1 MTWYDDSILLLDEAK
16 EQLNDL
22 KAIESA
28 AVRNEDLLN
37 RAKPKIKNF
46 LENCRSP
53 LDYIVNDAV
62 NTLNLK
68 GKSKHIYFPITYNY
82 KCFDSTI
89 NYFFGDIKRRFPDLY
104 SFFEKYQCFYGNDQS
119 TGYLSHLVNNNKHQ
133 ELSTQESSLVH
144 HVKSMNIGG
153 YSFVNFTFTNCD
165 TPIKIGDT
173 KYDLIDNVPID
184 TKHVSRRTI
193 IFKELDLEVISLL
206 EDILKTVSNIVDDAN
221 LILEKYD

>member
-1 MTWYDDSILLLDEAK
+1 MTWYDDSILLLNEAK

-22 KAIESA
+22 KSIEFE

-37 RAKPKIKNF
+37 KAKPKIKNF

-62 NTLNLK
+62 NTFKLK
-68 GKSKHIYFPITYNY
+68 GKSKRIYFPITYNNKY
-82 KCFDSTI
+82 FESTI
-89 NYFFGDIKRRFPDLY
+89 FYSFEDIKNTLPELY

-133 ELSTQESSLVH
+133 ELSTQENSLVH
-144 HVKSMNIGG
+144 HVESMKIGG
-153 YSFVNFTFTNCD
+153 NFFSNCTFANCD
-165 TPIKIGDT
+165 IPVQIGDA
-173 KYDLIDNVPID
+173 KYDFIDNVPVD

-193 IFKELDLEVISLL
+193 IFKELDLDVIPLL
-206 EDILKTVSNIVDDAN
+206 ENILKAVSNIVDDAS
-221 LILEKYD
+221 LILGRYD